1 MIENYRHISFDLD
14 GTLVHT
20 VPEYRY
26 MIVPKVVERL
36 GGVSPSKRA
45 IDRFWFE
52 STRNRIIESEFKLD
66 PISFWTVYQ
75 QHDLAAERDRHT
87 HAYDDAAP
95 VIALLKQMGKT
106 ISIITGAPERIAK
119 MEMAKLNGAPID
131 FYCSTTS
138 HGFPEKPNPES
149 FHFVLRKL
157 GMSPA
162 HTLYIGNSNEDAFF
176 AKNAGVD
183 FIYLERKQHE
193 FDEKEWMVATVHS
206 LHDLIK
212 SSISKS

>member
-1 MIENYRHISFDLD
+1 MLQKYRHISFDLD

-26 MIVPKVVERL
+26 AIIPKIIERL
-36 GGVSPSKRA
+36 GGKQPTQRM

-52 STRNRIIESEFKLD
+52 STRNTIIENEFKLD

-87 HAYDDAAP
+87 HAYDDAEP
-95 VIALLKQMGKT
+95 VITMLKQMGKVV
-106 ISIITGAPERIAK
+106 SIITGAPERIAK
-119 MEMAKLNGAPID
+119 MEIAKLKSAPID
-131 FYCSTTS
+131 LYCSTTS

-157 GMSPA
+157 DMAPEE
-162 HTLYIGNSNEDAFF
+162 TLYIGNSNEDAYF

-206 LHDLIK
+206 LHDILQGDA
-212 SSISKS
+212 